1 MKGFPPDPYEVL
13 GVEKDARLPEIRSA
27 HRKLVLKCH
36 PDKVQDAALKAIRQ
50 DEVHKIQQAYE
61 LLSDDTK
68 RQQYD
73 DQVKLF
79 ELRKEMGKGNPTPRS
94 NPFGYK
100 VETAGP
106 RANSYARLASNSYK
120 YAGAAPRS
128 HEDLYNEPM
137 KYTPKKSTSYESAT
151 RDRDRRQLFTRED
164 DARRYTLRK
173 IQEEERLARQ
183 AEKRARDKRARAKE
197 RIQSEKARDKDRR
210 ERSHKD
216 KTKSKDKERKSQT
229 EEKAHIIYVEDDYS
243 SEEVYRSAKAAKAQR
258 RTGDEIRM
266 CEELA
271 TAMRAEEARAMVQAQ
286 KAQIKEA
293 PMDSKWSDHRD
304 FAGAYMQAAH
314 QKVAIE
320 AEDDRHHPHSG
331 IQRTEMF
338 AARYMQ
344 SARRNFTDE
353 SFQNPP
359 ACSPRLSDSY
369 PAPSYQA
376 LRRSSFSTSERPK
389 LRRTNSSTSI
399 DYSMR
404 KMHHSMGS
412 DGGGSH
418 DEGLYKSLRTNRSR
432 PSSRQRS
439 HSHSGAYAPPKRS
452 QFVDVTGIFS
462 SPSRVSHEGHE
473 PLLPRSESSPFLRW
487 EAPKECFCCLKKLRP
502 GDIVSL
508 ACQHLWCSSC
518 LSRFV

>member
-106 RANSYARLASNSYK
+106 RANSYARLASNGYK

-151 RDRDRRQLFTRED
+151 RDRDRRQL
-164 DARRYTLRK
+164 
-173 IQEEERLARQ
+173 
-183 AEKRARDKRARAKE
+183 ARDKRARAKE

-229 EEKAHIIYVEDDYS
+229 EEK
-243 SEEVYRSAKAAKAQR
+243 
-258 RTGDEIRM
+258 
-266 CEELA
+266 
-271 TAMRAEEARAMVQAQ
+271 
-286 KAQIKEA
+286 
-293 PMDSKWSDHRD
+293 
-304 FAGAYMQAAH
+304 
-314 QKVAIE
+314 
-320 AEDDRHHPHSG
+320 
-331 IQRTEMF
+331 
-338 AARYMQ
+338 
-344 SARRNFTDE
+344 
-353 SFQNPP
+353 
-359 ACSPRLSDSY
+359 
-369 PAPSYQA
+369 
-376 LRRSSFSTSERPK
+376 
-389 LRRTNSSTSI
+389 
-399 DYSMR
+399 
-404 KMHHSMGS
+404 
-412 DGGGSH
+412 
-418 DEGLYKSLRTNRSR
+418 
-432 PSSRQRS
+432 
-439 HSHSGAYAPPKRS
+439 
-452 QFVDVTGIFS
+452 
-462 SPSRVSHEGHE
+462 
-473 PLLPRSESSPFLRW
+473 
-487 EAPKECFCCLKKLRP
+487 
-502 GDIVSL
+502 
-508 ACQHLWCSSC
+508 
-518 LSRFV
+518 